1 MNSTPNPLFR
11 VVIVVS
17 AAFLVTV
24 LMMIAATFS
33 NNSPVA
39 QWVNRYGVQLI
50 GVEVVLVVAFS
61 ILAMKYDRKQ
71 SLAESEQDDPA
82 TSESPDPLTE
92 S

>member
-1 MNSTPNPLFR
+1 MNSIPNPLFR
-11 VVIVVS
+11 VVVVVS
-17 AAFLVTV
+17 AAFLITV

-33 NNSPVA
+33 NDSPIA

-71 SLAESEQDDPA
+71 SLAESVQDDPS
-82 TSESPDPLTE
+82 TSDSRNSVTE
-92 S
+92 

>member
-11 VVIVVS
+11 VVVVVS

-33 NNSPVA
+33 NSSPIA
-39 QWVNRYGVQLI
+39 QWINRYGVQLI

-61 ILAMKYDRKQ
+61 VLAMKYDRKQ
-71 SLAESEQDDPA
+71 SLAESEQDDPT
-82 TSESPDPLTE
+82 TSDSPDSLTE
-92 S
+92 